1 MSGFDV
7 RLVRHGLPGALGE
20 PDQLLRLARHPG
32 LAASPT
38 GTRPRHHQRK
48 EYRDEM
54 VNLQRWRLEQ
64 DLGYVM
70 TARIAMR
77 MPSGLPIYDMVFA
90 TDHPVG
96 NKIMTDLYRKAAE
109 REPLMRQEAKAK
121 AKDKRSRDA
130 GLDTLFDLPAT
141 SIPVESLAWEPTD
154 SWDPATRSWWH
165 QEPDF
170 PA

>member
-1 MSGFDV
+1 
-7 RLVRHGLPGALGE
+7 
-20 PDQLLRLARHPG
+20 
-32 LAASPT
+32 
-38 GTRPRHHQRK
+38 
-48 EYRDEM
+48 M

-70 TARIAMR
+70 TARIPMR

-96 NKIMTDLYRKAAE
+96 NKIMTDLYRKAPE

-141 SIPVESLAWEPTD
+141 SIPVESLAWDPTD
-154 SWDPATRSWWH
+154 SWDPVIRSW
-165 QEPDF
+165 
-170 PA
+170 